1 MIIIGLT
8 GHPSSGKDTAAE
20 FIASKGFA
28 HISCG
33 DLLREEMKKRNL
45 PIDRPSIRKFAAEER
60 KKRGSFYPVDIAC
73 EQVKGNTVITGFR
86 NVAEADYTKNFF
98 KDNFTL
104 VALEAPL
111 HSRYERTISRDRVG
125 DNISFEEFQEQEEA
139 ERNND
144 PESHEVDN
152 VIAKANYIIEN
163 SGIRAE
169 LYRKL
174 DSLLEKIKKD

>member
-1 MIIIGLT
+1 MIVIGLT

-20 FIASKGFA
+20 YIASKGFT

-33 DLLREEMKKRNL
+33 DLLREEMKKHNL

-60 KKRGSFYPVDIAC
+60 KKRGAFYPVDIAC
-73 EQVKGNTVITGFR
+73 EQITGNSVITGFR

-111 HSRYERTISRDRVG
+111 HSRYERTISRDRIG
-125 DNISFEEFQEQEEA
+125 DNITFEEFKEQEEA

-163 SGIRAE
+163 SGVRPE

-174 DSLLEKIKKD
+174 DSLLEKINKD